1 MPLHMTKIAF
11 GCDTL
16 PYLQDRLTARSGE
29 LHAGE
34 VFLTRLPTRYC
45 HACEMVGGSLY
56 WIIAHRIMAR
66 SPILRFD
73 PAPDGR
79 TQIVIEPN
87 AIAVESKAKRA
98 HQGWRYL
105 EDKDAPLDL
114 GAGEKAMS
122 EMPIDMLMNLT
133 KLGLV

>member
-11 GCDTL
+11 GCDSL
-16 PYLQDRLTARSGE
+16 PYLQERLSAREGE
-29 LHAGE
+29 LQAGE
-34 VFLTRLPTRYC
+34 VFLTTRYLPKR
-45 HACEMVGGSLY
+45 HAEMVGGSLY

-79 TQIVIEPN
+79 TQIVIEPR
-87 AIAVESKAKRA
+87 AIPVESKAKRA

-114 GAGEKAMS
+114 GEGEKTMS
-122 EMPIDMLMNLT
+122 EMPSDMLMNLT

>member
-1 MPLHMTKIAF
+1 MTKIAF
-11 GCDTL
+11 GCDSL
-16 PYLQDRLTARSGE
+16 HYLQERLSARANDAEGAE
-29 LHAGE
+29 LHVGE
-34 VFLTRLPTRYC
+34 VFLTTRYLPKR
-45 HACEMVGGSLY
+45 HAEMVGGSLY

-79 TQIVIEPN
+79 TQIVIEPR
-87 AIAVESKAKRA
+87 AIPVESKAKRA

-114 GAGEKAMS
+114 NDGEKAMA
-122 EMPIDMLMNLT
+122 EMPSDMLMHLT